1 MKTKEQLVSLGLTEM
16 KADEVMMLESKMLE
30 QAVKFSFVKKDG
42 SLREAV
48 GTLDRSKMVQ
58 EDGSLWEPKG
68 EAKPDVPSLLK
79 FWDLVAHSWKC
90 FTVSNLVAVEG

>member
-1 MKTKEQLVSLGLTEM
+1 MKTKSELIGLGLTEK
-16 KADEVMMLESKMLE
+16 KADEVMMLENAMLE
-30 QAVKFSFVKKDG
+30 RAVKFSFVKKDG
-42 SLREAV
+42 SVRDAV

-68 EAKPDVPSLLK
+68 AARPDVPSLLK